1 MTFLTMFFINQQEVS
16 FMKMFKRLFSSL
28 LAGMLA
34 LALLTGCGG
43 SGILNPSTPTQ
54 RVTVVERGVHA
65 LLTAAQFSTKEN
77 KAFDSAIETTVNQIS
92 ASPSKFVP
100 LDEAYEELNENFN
113 NAVQKADPNAYG
125 ELFILSGSINPNNVV
140 AKLKELMTALRPVS
154 GMDTFDARI
163 YRVANPNDLSDN
175 AWVVFLVRH
184 AG

>member
-1 MTFLTMFFINQQEVS
+1 
-16 FMKMFKRLFSSL
+16 MKMFKRLFSSL

-43 SGILNPSTPTQ
+43 SGILNPSTPIQ
-54 RVTVVERGVHA
+54 RVPVVERGLHSF
-65 LLTAAQFSTKEN
+65 LTTSGFSTKEN
-77 KAFDSAIETTVNQIS
+77 QSFNAAIEDMAKQIS
-92 ASPSKFVP
+92 ASPSKFVSAEDN
-100 LDEAYEELNENFN
+100 LEELKLSYDFN
-113 NAVQKADPNAYG
+113 KAIEKADPKAHG

-140 AKLKELMTALRPVS
+140 AKLKELMTALRPVP

-163 YRVANPNDLSDN
+163 YRVAHPNDLSDN

>member
-1 MTFLTMFFINQQEVS
+1 
-16 FMKMFKRLFSSL
+16 MKMFKRLFASL

-43 SGILNPSTPTQ
+43 SGILNPSTPIQ
-54 RVTVVERGVHA
+54 RVTVVERGLNA
-65 LLTAAQFSTKEN
+65 FLTASGFSTKEN
-77 KAFDSAIETTVNQIS
+77 QSFNAAIEDMAKQIS

-100 LDEAYEELNENFN
+100 LDEAYEELNNAFN
-113 NAVQKADPNAYG
+113 EAVQKADPNAYG
-125 ELFILSGSINPNNVV
+125 ELFILSGSIPSNNVV
-140 AKLKELMTALRPVS
+140 AKLKELMTALRPVP

-175 AWVVFLVRH
+175 AWVVFLVRY

>member
-1 MTFLTMFFINQQEVS
+1 
-16 FMKMFKRLFSSL
+16 MKMFKRLFASL

-43 SGILNPSTPTQ
+43 SGILNPSTPIQ
-54 RVTVVERGVHA
+54 RVSVVERGLHA
-65 LLTAAQFSTKEN
+65 FLTAAQFSTKEN
-77 KAFDSAIETTVNQIS
+77 KTFDAAIEDMAKQIS

-100 LDEAYEELNENFN
+100 AEDNLEELNLSYDFN
-113 NAVQKADPNAYG
+113 EAIEKADPKAHG
-125 ELFILSGSINPNNVV
+125 ELFILSGSIPSNNVV
-140 AKLKELMTALRPVS
+140 AKLKELMTALRPVP

-175 AWVVFLVRH
+175 AWVVFLVRY